1 MYEAAVHSQFFN
13 RSIAARNTRAVPSC
27 NRGGMKLS
35 IMFAALV
42 IVAVGGSAARADRW
56 DSKGWVKLGEREVN
70 GKVDRDRIEVGA
82 HDGKFTKLTLYVENS
97 DLDLLDFEV
106 TFGNKEKW
114 HPEVRHVFK
123 EGARTRVID
132 LPGDERVIKTI
143 DLKYKNLPG
152 GGRARVEVWGW
163 KAEAGTGGGGGRG
176 EGGGRHDG
184 AGKPAAFSW
193 ESKGW
198 DMLGEREVNG
208 KVDHDR
214 ITVGRHEGKFSK
226 LTLVVLDSDL
236 ELLDFEIKFAKGKP
250 WHPEVRQVFKE
261 GSRTRV
267 IDFPGDERAV
277 QFIDFKYKNL
287 PGGGRAKVQV
297 WAK

>member
-1 MYEAAVHSQFFN
+1 
-13 RSIAARNTRAVPSC
+13 
-27 NRGGMKLS
+27 MKLS

-42 IVAVGGSAARADRW
+42 ALAVGGGVARAEGW
-56 DSKGWVKLGEREVN
+56 DSKGWIKLGEREVN
-70 GKVDRDRIEVGA
+70 GRVDHDRIEVGKA
-82 HDGKFTKLTLYVENS
+82 DGKFTKLTLYVEKS
-97 DLDLLDFEV
+97 DLELLDFEI

-114 HPEVRHVFK
+114 HPEVRHTFK
-123 EGARTRVID
+123 EGTRTRVID
-132 LPGDERVIKTI
+132 LRGDERVIKSI

-163 KAEAGTGGGGGRG
+163 KAESA
-176 EGGGRHDG
+176 G
-184 AGKPAAFSW
+184 AGKPAPFSW
-193 ESKGW
+193 DSKGW
-198 DMLGEREVNG
+198 AMLGEREVNG

-214 ITVGRHEGKFSK
+214 IEVGRHEGKFSK
-226 LTLVVLDSDL
+226 LTLVVLDSDI
-236 ELLDFEIKFAKGKP
+236 ELLDFEVKFAKGKP

-267 IDFPGDERAV
+267 IDFPGDERTI